1 MPPATTRRIP
11 LLHQLRAARES
22 FQAYYAPA
30 LFIGLCYMA
39 ITTMWTLYNAY
50 VPVLLQL
57 DFGLRATAIGAVMML
72 DNLLALLVQPWIG
85 ARSDR
90 LRSRWGKRL
99 PIIVA
104 GMPFAALGFI
114 LIPLAGAFLDGL
126 LGFMLTVM
134 IMLVSMA
141 AIRVPLFALLPDL
154 ITPERRST
162 ANGIINLLGGV
173 GILIATLGL
182 GWLYRINRA
191 GPFVVG
197 AVLLVLSTVLLAAV
211 LPRLTQR
218 YAVEEDAPLE
228 GESASNSLRML
239 RDVLEANWR
248 GVPLLLLA
256 ILLYTFGINAIETFF
271 SLYGRNVLGIPEE
284 TALAI
289 LGVFFITYIIA
300 SIPAGAVGQR
310 FGRWQTMTAG
320 LALISVLVLAAFIVR
335 SAPAMIAIM
344 PLGGMAWALVNTNA
358 LPLVLGMSP
367 SGHAASTVGLYYA
380 TATLASIL
388 SPVANGWF
396 IDLGGGDYNLA
407 ILSTSIVAGLAALTL
422 LLMGRFDRQAQRAAP
437 AERTG

>member
-1 MPPATTRRIP
+1 
-11 LLHQLRAARES
+11 
-22 FQAYYAPA
+22 
-30 LFIGLCYMA
+30 MA

-72 DNLLALLVQPWIG
+72 DNLLALLIQPWIG

-90 LRSRWGKRL
+90 LHSRWGKRL
-99 PIIVA
+99 PIIVI
-104 GMPFAALGFI
+104 GMPFAAIGFA
-114 LIPLAGAFLDGL
+114 LIPLAGAFFDGL

-134 IMLVSMA
+134 IMLVFMA

-162 ANGIINLLGGV
+162 ANGIINLFGGI

-197 AVLLVLSTVLLAAV
+197 ALLLVLTTLLLAAV
-211 LPRLTQR
+211 LPGLTRR
-218 YAVEEDAPLE
+218 YTVEEEAPLE
-228 GESASNSLRML
+228 GARATNSFRML
-239 RDVLEANWR
+239 RDVLVDNWR

-284 TALAI
+284 RALAI

-300 SIPAGAVGQR
+300 SIPAGAAGQR
-310 FGRWQTMTAG
+310 FGRWQTMSAG
-320 LALISVLVLAAFIVR
+320 LAVISVLVLGAFIVR
-335 SAPAMIAIM
+335 SAPAMMAIM
-344 PLGGMAWALVNTNA
+344 PLGGVAWALVNTNA
-358 LPLVLGMSP
+358 LPAVLGMSP
-367 SGHAASTVGLYYA
+367 AGHAASTVGLYYA

-388 SPVANGWF
+388 SPLTNGWF

-407 ILSTSIVAGLAALTL
+407 ILSTSIVTGLAAFVL
-422 LLMGRFDRQAQRAAP
+422 LMMGRFQRVN
-437 AERTG
+437 GDH